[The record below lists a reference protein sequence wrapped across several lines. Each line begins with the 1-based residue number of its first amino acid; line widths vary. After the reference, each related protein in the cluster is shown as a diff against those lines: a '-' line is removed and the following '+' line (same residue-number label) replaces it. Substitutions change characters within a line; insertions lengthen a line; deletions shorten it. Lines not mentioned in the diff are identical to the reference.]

1 MGRVAYPDK
10 GRHGVR
16 GATSRRSVQ
25 IRGLGHRGV
34 RGPLWRGRVVRPWVR
49 FLLFPGSCDG
59 PQLTGR
65 ARCARSGRVA
75 PRKEIAAGLAGAGTA
90 TLPRSRSP
98 RWRAGDHRRGPT
110 DRLRREREGLDAPC
124 SAATEISGC
133 NDGDLQSTVLSAHR
147 LDAGR
152 AEADRHRAGLAGDR
166 PRPSGDGANFAAA
179 SPFAAGTERAGSRNA
194 RPSVALS

>member
-25 IRGLGHRGV
+25 IRSLGHRGV
-34 RGPLWRGRVVRPWVR
+34 RGPLWRGRVVRPWVC
-49 FLLFPGSCDG
+49 FPLFPGSCDG

-65 ARCARSGRVA
+65 ARCARPGRVA

-90 TLPRSRSP
+90 TLRRSLSSRPRT
-98 RWRAGDHRRGPT
+98 GDQRRGHP
-110 DRLRREREGLDAPC
+110 DRRGREREGLNASFSPAAETRTFNHNDPR
-124 SAATEISGC
+124 SA
-133 NDGDLQSTVLSAHR
+133 VLFANQ

-152 AEADRHRAGLAGDR
+152 AESNRHRARVAGAR
-166 PRPSGDGANFAAA
+166 PRPPGDGANLAVASAADA
-179 SPFAAGTERAGSRNA
+179 
-194 RPSVALS
+194 